1 MKHRVD
7 TLQPRPASSLTA
19 LTAALLL
26 GLSHSPLAQA
36 DAAGAK
42 TIAPLK
48 PDVPYVFVT
57 HNGRPVRVERDAYD
71 SLKARIDIR
80 GMIMQQSD
88 SCPPFC
94 LTPMQLDIP
103 VKTWGELEVID
114 FMLNQLRDES
124 GILIDIRSKREYD
137 QSTIPGS
144 INFFIQDIQKGPGD
158 PGFDG
163 MLERFGAKRRGEVDT
178 VTQLMESVGLGN
190 DMMTDAWD
198 FTEAQTLVIWT
209 SSAIEPSAEQ
219 SIRLLYEAGYP
230 ASKLKWYRGGLAAW
244 EYWGFNTVSVRR

>member
-1 MKHRVD
+1 MKHRFD
-7 TLQPRPASSLTA
+7 RPQDRPVSSLTA
-19 LTAALLL
+19 LAAAFLL
-26 GLSHSPLAQA
+26 GLSQSPGVMA
-36 DAAGAK
+36 DAAGTK

-80 GMIMQQSD
+80 GMIMQQAV

-103 VKTWGELEVID
+103 VDTWGELEVID

-124 GILIDIRSKREYD
+124 GVLVDIRNKRDYD
-137 QSTIPGS
+137 LSTIPGS
-144 INFFIQDIQKGPGD
+144 VNFFVQDIQKGPGD
-158 PGFDG
+158 PNFDA
-163 MLERFGAKRRGEVDT
+163 MLERFGAKRRGEIDT
-178 VTQLMESVGLGN
+178 VTRMMESVGLGD
-190 DMMTDAWD
+190 DMVTEEWD

-209 SSAIEPSAEQ
+209 SSAIVPSAETA
-219 SIRLLYEAGYP
+219 IRLLFDAGYP

-244 EYWGFNTVSVRR
+244 EFWGFNTVSAKR